1 MSFWN
6 TLLEKLFRWQ
16 SPPHTSA
23 LSVEDARL
31 KENLEALVKYP
42 IRSLSLFK
50 VALTHRSAIDFS
62 SNKSNFVSNERLEF
76 LGDAVLDLVVAE
88 HLYMVY
94 PNFDEGKLTKL
105 RSMVVNAK
113 TLASYARAIQI
124 GGLLIISESAATM
137 GVRNSDTAL
146 SDAIEAL
153 IGAIY
158 LDGGFARAK
167 QFLHANILSK
177 TNFDR
182 LMSTEQN
189 YKSVLLEYAQAQ
201 RIPLPVY
208 VITGEE
214 GPSHNKVFTVA
225 VKLGDEIMGQG
236 TGRSKKEAE
245 QAAAREA
252 VAKLNLTREKWQ
264 VTASTVSLPTQARL

>member
-6 TLLEKLFRWQ
+6 TLLEKLLRRQ
-16 SPPHTSA
+16 PPP
-23 LSVEDARL
+23 LSDEDACL
-31 KENLEALVKYP
+31 KKNLEALVQYP
-42 IRSLSLFK
+42 IQSLDLFK
-50 VALTHRSAIDFS
+50 IALTHRSAIDFS
-62 SNKSNFVSNERLEF
+62 NKSTFVSNERLEF

-88 HLYMVY
+88 YLYKSY
-94 PNFDEGKLTKL
+94 PGFDEGKLTKL
-105 RSMVVNAK
+105 RSLVVNAK
-113 TLASYARAIQI
+113 TLASYARAIQM
-124 GGLLIISESAATM
+124 GALLIISESAATM

-158 LDGGFARAK
+158 LDGGYERAK
-167 QFLHANILSK
+167 EFLHANILSK

-208 VITGEE
+208 VITGED

-245 QAAAREA
+245 QSAAREA
-252 VAKLNLTREKWQ
+252 VAKLNLTREKRR
-264 VTASTVSLPTQARL
+264 VEAVAVSSAPTQARL